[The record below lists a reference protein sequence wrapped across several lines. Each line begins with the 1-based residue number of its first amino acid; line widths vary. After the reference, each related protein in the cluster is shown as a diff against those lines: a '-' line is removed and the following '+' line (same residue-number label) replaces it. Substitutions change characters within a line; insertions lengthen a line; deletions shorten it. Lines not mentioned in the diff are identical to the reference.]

1 VKIKKKLER
10 RTNRQKEDFMNSL
23 TSEYRSLTNLINLF
37 ETTSLS
43 LTDSKDMLENIRNF
57 FTPSINTNNN
67 DMEQG

>member
-1 VKIKKKLER
+1 VKIKKLER